1 MVTRVVVVG
10 IGWHV
15 QSLSQV
21 AVAGHPEPSH
31 CSLLPGVDLAVTAE
45 RAIRLQGLSF
55 GNFLA
60 FTVTVAD

>member
-15 QSLSQV
+15 QLLSQV

-31 CSLLPGVDLAVTAE
+31 CSLLPGSTWPSPQNE
-45 RAIRLQGLSF
+45 RFACRVCF
-55 GNFLA
+55 GNFFA
-60 FTVTVAD
+60 FTATVAD